1 MNMVDQGSEFGLSSP
16 VGTLQRRTW
25 LRESAGVSYVI
36 VAAFKLRHD
45 SGIDISSWKGVELT
59 STVPGDAWS
68 AAKAE
73 LPGRIGR
80 RLL

>member
-1 MNMVDQGSEFGLSSP
+1 VN
-16 VGTLQRRTW
+16 
-25 LRESAGVSYVI
+25 YVI